1 MPTAPRASIAI
12 AALAQAIVVK
22 LYRLRARN
30 LGFRRYPRA
39 LIEENKWRASRWGLD
54 GKLIDFGKRKE
65 VPMRELAVELLE
77 FIDDVVDELGSRREV
92 EYVRKILSDGT
103 SAERQVQV
111 FRETGDLRAVVQ
123 ALVEETRESVEDS
136 ARTYRV

>member
-1 MPTAPRASIAI
+1 
-12 AALAQAIVVK
+12 
-22 LYRLRARN
+22 
-30 LGFRRYPRA
+30 
-39 LIEENKWRASRWGLD
+39 
-54 GKLIDFGKRKE
+54 
-65 VPMRELAVELLE
+65 VELLE

-123 ALVEETRESVEDS
+123 ALVEQTRESVEDS
-136 ARTYRV
+136 ARAYRV